1 MNQRNLA
8 DFIWS
13 VADVLRGDFRQS
25 EFGRIILPF
34 TVLRRLECV
43 LEPTRDKV
51 RSQFLAMQASG
62 VDMDLI
68 LPATAGATF
77 YNVQAWQ
84 HLAEECAEHVRK
96 GRVVTVVGD
105 VRLRQYEGRDGTK
118 GQSLD
123 VRADEVA
130 LCLSKFPPRDG
141 QARPASAPA
150 QSWQAPAGDP
160 WAVGGR
166 DEAAPF

>member
-1 MNQRNLA
+1 MTKITITGRATADATLKFTPSGAAVASFSLA
-8 DFIWS
+8 DNHRKKNAQTGEWE
-13 VADVLRGDFRQS
+13 DD
-25 EFGRIILPF
+25 
-34 TVLRRLECV
+34 
-43 LEPTRDKV
+43 
-51 RSQFLAMQASG
+51 
-62 VDMDLI
+62 
-68 LPATAGATF
+68 GATF

-96 GRVVTVVGD
+96 GRIVTVVGD

-166 DEAAPF
+166 DEAPF